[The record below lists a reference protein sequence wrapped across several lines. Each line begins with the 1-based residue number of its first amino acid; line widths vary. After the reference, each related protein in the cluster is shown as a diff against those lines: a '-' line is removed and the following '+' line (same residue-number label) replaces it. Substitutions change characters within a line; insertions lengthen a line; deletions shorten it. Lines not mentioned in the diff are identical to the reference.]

1 LKAQELTNNQENP
14 ISILQQY
21 WGYASFRGE
30 QEKVIASIL
39 AKKRTLALLPT
50 GGGKSICFQVP
61 ALMQPGCCLVISP
74 LIALMK
80 DQVENLLQKGISAAA
95 IVSGMKQREIM
106 QVLQDVGRGRIRFLY
121 VSPERLESRLF
132 LEHVDMLSI
141 SLVAIDEAHC
151 ISQWGFDFRPPYR
164 RIPDFLALLSPDTP
178 VLALTAS
185 ATPDV
190 QQDICNLLAI
200 DRAHVFQQSF
210 LRPALSY
217 TCRIVEAKMPALIQI
232 LSATTGSSIVYCK
245 SRSRTQRIA
254 NELSQVGI
262 NATWYHAGISS
273 VERSQKQ
280 ESWIQ
285 NEVRVM
291 VCTNAF
297 GMGIDKPDVRLV
309 VHFDIPDCL
318 EHYYQEAG
326 RAGRDGM
333 KAYAV
338 ALYQQEDIH
347 QLRRQSEIRFP
358 TQDYIQSVYQAVA
371 NYLQLPA
378 GMGNGQFFSFDLHEC
393 CQNFKLEPLAALHAL
408 KWLEIAGYLR
418 FNEQVFIPAQ
428 VQFTCNRQQ
437 LQVIEDQEPALDE
450 LIKVLLRN
458 YEGIFDSP
466 VSIHEKNLAYLIPQ
480 SLDWVIQHLQLLHRR
495 GIIAYKPLLDSP
507 QVQFLYPR
515 ISSHEIRINEKLK
528 QERQDSFNQK
538 LNQFIAFL
546 TNTKTCR
553 SVMIGQYFGDP
564 DIQPCGICDTCIQLA
579 KSNVG
584 RHASF
589 ADLLQAILVMLHEPT
604 MDVKGV
610 QKAFPLEDPA
620 LVIRALHW
628 LENEGAIQINPQG
641 LITRKKN

>member
-1 LKAQELTNNQENP
+1 MTNNQANP

-21 WGYASFRGE
+21 WGYSSFRGE

-39 AKKRTLALLPT
+39 ARNRTLALLPT

-80 DQVENLLQKGISAAA
+80 DQVENLVQKGISAAA
-95 IVSGMKQREIM
+95 IVSGMKHKEIM
-106 QVLQDVGRGRIRFLY
+106 QVLQEVGNGRIRFLY

-164 RIPDFLALLSPDTP
+164 RIPDFLALLSPDIP

-190 QQDICNLLAI
+190 QQDICSLLSI
-200 DRAHVFQQSF
+200 DQAHVFQQSF

-217 TCRIVEAKMPALIQI
+217 TCRSVEAKMPELIHI
-232 LSATTGSSIVYCK
+232 LSATAGSSIVYCK
-245 SRSRTQRIA
+245 SRNKTQRIA
-254 NELSQVGI
+254 NELYQLGI
-262 NATWYHAGISS
+262 NATWYHAGLSS
-273 VERSQKQ
+273 EERSQKQ
-280 ESWIQ
+280 ESWIR

-326 RAGRDGM
+326 RAGRDGL

-338 ALYQQEDIH
+338 ALYQNEDID
-347 QLRRQSEIRFP
+347 QLKKHSEIRFP
-358 TQDYIQSVYQAVA
+358 SLNYIQSAYQAVA
-371 NYLQLPA
+371 NYLQLPV
-378 GMGNGQFFSFDLHEC
+378 GMGSGQFFSFDLYEY
-393 CQNFKLEPLAALHAL
+393 CQHFKLEPLAAWHAL

-437 LQVIEDQEPALDE
+437 LQTIEDQEPALDD

-458 YEGIFDSP
+458 YEGIFDNP

-480 SLDWVIQHLQLLHRR
+480 SLEWVIQHLHQLHRR
-495 GIIAYKPLLDSP
+495 GIITYRPLLDSP

-515 ISSHEIRINEKLK
+515 ISSHEIRIDEKLK

-546 TNTKTCR
+546 TNTNTCR

-579 KSNVG
+579 KNNAH

-589 ADLLQAILVMLHEPT
+589 ADLLQAILPILEQPDMY
-604 MDVKGV
+604 VKSVLG
-610 QKAFPLEDPA
+610 AFPLEEPA
-620 LVIRALHW
+620 MVMRALNW
-628 LENEGAIQINPQG
+628 LENEGIVHVNQQG
-641 LITRKKN
+641 LITRKKS